1 MYALDTQMGTNYK
14 AELIPQRTRD
24 AIHGWGKEARRRR
37 KRLVIYGDDSTFHT
51 DTSTMLTLEKEE
63 LIQGVVNRIITKFQD
78 LNKELTHKLEVQ
90 TQRLELLIILL
101 TPMKVAERV
110 LGWIMKDHQSGKLTI
125 YESKRNEN
133 LLLKV
138 HM

>member
-51 DTSTMLTLEKEE
+51 DTSTMVHLLCKW
-63 LIQGVVNRIITKFQD
+63 VITKGLGF
-78 LNKELTHKLEVQ
+78 LTSS
-90 TQRLELLIILL
+90 
-101 TPMKVAERV
+101 
-110 LGWIMKDHQSGKLTI
+110 SG
-125 YESKRNEN
+125 
-133 LLLKV
+133 
-138 HM
+138 

>member
-51 DTSTMLTLEKEE
+51 DTSTM
-63 LIQGVVNRIITKFQD
+63 D